1 MGRCRVRH
9 WLLRVLTAEDVRR
22 GLEEGLA
29 DTAAA
34 LQELMDADGAADVV
48 SLVVYVWVPSGG
60 GQCSW
65 SGVCSAC

>member
-1 MGRCRVRH
+1 VGRCRVRH

-48 SLVVYVWVPSGG
+48 SF
-60 GQCSW
+60 
-65 SGVCSAC
+65 VCCQVGDECQQGNISR